1 MVVKDQTASSTKQ
14 KGSKIKVGSKRSVP
28 KALSFNDDES
38 ERDEVADLPVN
49 KAVSKKRKL
58 KGKSAKLAKFE
69 SETNPSKDSPVNADS
84 KTLKLN
90 DGSVIRIPVVPSKSK
105 A

>member
-1 MVVKDQTASSTKQ
+1 VVVKDQTASSTKQ

-58 KGKSAKLAKFE
+58 KGKSAKLAKFK
-69 SETNPSKDSPVNADS
+69 SETTPSKDSPVNADS

-90 DGSVIRIPVVPSKSK
+90 DGSVIRVPVVPSKSK